1 MDTIAY
7 KLTTNI
13 IDENMI
19 KKVNPDSWKAI
30 IEFDSLDEVLALYH
44 ALSGAIDEHFADA
57 RNKHIWALGS
67 NTQAESMYY
76 EGLAEQQRKCGY
88 KLMSIKN
95 ALEKAF
101 HCSEYYFE
109 GGANK

>member
-1 MDTIAY
+1 MNTIAY
-7 KLTTNI
+7 KPDTNSNK
-13 IDENMI
+13 EMME
-19 KKVNPDSWKAI
+19 KTSPDSCKAI
-30 IEFDSLDEVLALYH
+30 IEFDSFDEILALYH
-44 ALSGAIDEHFADA
+44 ALGSAINEHFADA

-101 HCSEYYFE
+101 HCSEYYFD

>member
-7 KLTTNI
+7 KPTANI

-44 ALSGAIDEHFADA
+44 ALGGAIDEHFADA
-57 RNKHIWALGS
+57 RNKHIWALGAD
-67 NTQAESMYY
+67 TQEESLYY
-76 EGLAEQQRKCGY
+76 EALAEQQRKHGY
-88 KLMSIKN
+88 KLMNIKN

-109 GGANK
+109 GGKN

>member
-7 KLTTNI
+7 KPTTNI

-44 ALSGAIDEHFADA
+44 ALNDAIDDHFKDA
-57 RNKHIWALGS
+57 RNKHVLALGS

-76 EGLAEQQRKCGY
+76 EGLAEHQRKCGY

-101 HCSEYYFE
+101 HCSEYYFD
-109 GGANK
+109 GGEN

>member
-7 KLTTNI
+7 KPTANI

-44 ALSGAIDEHFADA
+44 ALGDAINKHFANS
-57 RNKHIWALGS
+57 RNKHVLALGA
-67 NTQAESMYY
+67 NMQEESLYY
-76 EGLAEQQRKCGY
+76 EELAQQQTRYGY
-88 KLMSIKN
+88 KLMKIKN
-95 ALEKAF
+95 ELEKVF

-109 GGANK
+109 GGEN

>member
-1 MDTIAY
+1 MNTIAY
-7 KLTTNI
+7 KPVTNSN
-13 IDENMI
+13 EEMM

-44 ALSGAIDEHFADA
+44 ALDGAINEHFADA

-67 NTQAESMYY
+67 KSQEESVYY
-76 EGLAEQQRKCGY
+76 EELAEQQRLHGHR
-88 KLMSIKN
+88 LMGIKN
-95 ALEKAF
+95 ALEQAF

-109 GGANK
+109 GGVNK

>member
-7 KLTTNI
+7 KPSSI
-13 IDENMI
+13 CKDSEMI
-19 KKVNPDSWKAI
+19 KQCVDSSWKAI

-44 ALSGAIDEHFADA
+44 ALNDAIGEHFKDA
-57 RNKHIWALGS
+57 RNKHVLALGA
-67 NTQAESMYY
+67 NTQEESLYY
-76 EGLAEQQRKCGY
+76 EELAQQQTRYGY
-88 KLMSIKN
+88 KLMKIKN
-95 ALEKAF
+95 SLGKAF

>member
-1 MDTIAY
+1 MNTITY
-7 KLTTNI
+7 KPTSLIN
-13 IDENMI
+13 DSEMI
-19 KKVNPDSWKAI
+19 KKCDSNAWKAI

-44 ALSGAIDEHFADA
+44 ALGGAIDEHFADA

-109 GGANK
+109 RGANK

>member
-1 MDTIAY
+1 MNTIAY
-7 KLTTNI
+7 KPTANI

-30 IEFDSLDEVLALYH
+30 LEFDSLDEVLALYH
-44 ALSGAIDEHFADA
+44 ALGGAIDEHFADA
-57 RNKHIWALGS
+57 RNKHIWALGAD
-67 NTQAESMYY
+67 TQEESLYY
-76 EGLAEQQRKCGY
+76 EALAEQQRKHGY
-88 KLMSIKN
+88 KLMNIKN

-109 GGANK
+109 GGKN

>member
-1 MDTIAY
+1 MNTIAY
-7 KLTTNI
+7 KPTNNI
-13 IDENMI
+13 IDEHMI
-19 KKVNPDSWKAI
+19 KKACPGSWKAI

-44 ALSGAIDEHFADA
+44 ALGDAIDEHFADA
-57 RNKHIWALGS
+57 RNKHVWALGS

-95 ALEKAF
+95 NLEKAF

-109 GGANK
+109 RGANK

>member
-7 KLTTNI
+7 KPTTNI

-44 ALSGAIDEHFADA
+44 ALGDAINKHFANS
-57 RNKHIWALGS
+57 RNKHVLALGA
-67 NTQAESMYY
+67 NMQEESLYY
-76 EGLAEQQRKCGY
+76 EELAQQQTRYGY
-88 KLMSIKN
+88 KLMKIKN
-95 ALEKAF
+95 ELEKAF

-109 GGANK
+109 GSENK

>member
-1 MDTIAY
+1 MNTIAY
-7 KLTTNI
+7 KPDANSNKEMMEKTS
-13 IDENMI
+13 
-19 KKVNPDSWKAI
+19 PDSWKAI
-30 IEFDSLDEVLALYH
+30 IEFDSFDEILALYH
-44 ALSGAIDEHFADA
+44 ALGSAINEHFADA

-67 NTQAESMYY
+67 NTQAESIYY

-101 HCSEYYFE
+101 HCSEYDFE
-109 GGANK
+109 GGEN

>member
-7 KLTTNI
+7 KPTANI

-44 ALSGAIDEHFADA
+44 ALGDAINKHFANS
-57 RNKHIWALGS
+57 RNKHVLALGA
-67 NTQAESMYY
+67 NMQEESLYY
-76 EGLAEQQRKCGY
+76 EELAQQQTRYGY
-88 KLMSIKN
+88 KLMKIKN
-95 ALEKAF
+95 ELEKAF

-109 GGANK
+109 GSENK

>member
-7 KLTTNI
+7 KPTTNI

-44 ALSGAIDEHFADA
+44 ALGDAINKHFADA
-57 RNKHIWALGS
+57 RNKHILALGS

>member
-1 MDTIAY
+1 MNTIAY
-7 KLTTNI
+7 KPTTNI
-13 IDENMI
+13 IDEHMI
-19 KKVNPDSWKAI
+19 KKASPDSWKAI
-30 IEFDSLDEVLALYH
+30 LEFDTLDEVLALYH
-44 ALSGAIDEHFADA
+44 ALNDAIGEHFKDA
-57 RNKHIWALGS
+57 RNKHVWALGA

-109 GGANK
+109 GGENK